1 MRNSLTSS
9 ALVTLFILAGCSSTP
24 TEDIYRTS
32 FLERLPFVYRMPV
45 QQGNIVTEE
54 MIDAVQTGMTKQQV
68 RYLLGTPLLLDMFHQ
83 DRWDYIYSIKRG
95 DNPMQ
100 VKRLTLWFK
109 DDALERIDGD
119 MRPEPQRAAGRTSE
133 EVVVSVPDW
142 KDNRGFWTRAVSK
155 LEQVGQP

>member
-1 MRNSLTSS
+1 MRNFLTSS
-9 ALVTLFILAGCSSTP
+9 ALLTLLALSGCSTTP
-24 TEDIYRTS
+24 TEDVYRS
-32 FLERLPFVYRMPV
+32 SILERLPFVYRMPV

-54 MIDAVQTGMTKQQV
+54 MIDAVQPGMTKRQV

-83 DRWDYIYSIKRG
+83 DRWDYTYTMKRG
-95 DNPMQ
+95 DNPMV

-119 MRPEPQRAAGRTSE
+119 MRPDPQRAASQPKE

-142 KDNRGFWTRAVSK
+142 KDNRGFLTRTIDK
-155 LEQVGQP
+155 LEGQR